1 MENITYE
8 SAFRELEEITR
19 EIENEAVS
27 VDVLS
32 EKVRRASF
40 LIDYCQKKLRQTEDE
55 VGNIIRQIED
65 NGSKKD

>member
-8 SAFRELEEITR
+8 SAYKELEDITR

-32 EKVRRASF
+32 EKVKRASY
-40 LIDYCQKKLRQTEDE
+40 LIEYCQKKLRQTEAE
-55 VGNIIRQIED
+55 VGNIIRQIEGD
-65 NGSKKD
+65 TNN

>member
-8 SAFRELEEITR
+8 SAYKELEDITR

-32 EKVRRASF
+32 EKVKRASY
-40 LIDYCQKKLRQTEDE
+40 LIEYCQKKLRQTEAE
-55 VGNIIRQIED
+55 VGNIIRQIEGD
-65 NGSKKD
+65 TNK

>member
-8 SAFRELEEITR
+8 SAFKELEDITK

-32 EKVRRASF
+32 EKVKRASY
-40 LIDYCQKKLRQTEDE
+40 LIEYCQKKLRQTEAE
-55 VGNIIRQIED
+55 VGNIIRQIEGD
-65 NGSKKD
+65 TNK

>member
-1 MENITYE
+1 MTYE
-8 SAFRELEEITR
+8 SAFEELEEITR

-32 EKVRRASF
+32 EKVKRASY
-40 LIDYCQKKLRQTEDE
+40 LIEYCQKKLRQTEEE

-65 NGSKKD
+65 GSAK

>member
-1 MENITYE
+1 MTYE
-8 SAFRELEEITR
+8 SAFKELEEITR

-32 EKVRRASF
+32 EKVKRASF
-40 LIDYCQKKLRQTEDE
+40 LIEYCQKKLRQTEEE

-65 NGSKKD
+65 GSGK

>member
-8 SAFRELEEITR
+8 SAYRELEDITR

-32 EKVRRASF
+32 EKVKRASY
-40 LIDYCQKKLRQTEDE
+40 LIEYCQKKLRQTEAE
-55 VGNIIRQIED
+55 VGNIIRQIEGD
-65 NGSKKD
+65 TNK

>member
-8 SAFRELEEITR
+8 SAFKELEEITR

-32 EKVRRASF
+32 EKVKRASF
-40 LIDYCQKKLRQTEDE
+40 LIQYCQQKLRQTEDE
-55 VGNIIRQIED
+55 VGNIIKQMEGD
-65 NGSKKD
+65 SK

>member
-8 SAFRELEEITR
+8 SAYRELEDITR

-32 EKVRRASF
+32 EKVKRASY
-40 LIDYCQKKLRQTEDE
+40 LIEYCQKKLRQTEAE
-55 VGNIIRQIED
+55 VGNIIRQIEGD
-65 NGSKKD
+65 TNN

>member
-8 SAFRELEEITR
+8 SAYRELEDITR

-32 EKVRRASF
+32 EKVKRASY
-40 LIDYCQKKLRQTEDE
+40 LIEYCQKKLRQTEAE
-55 VGNIIRQIED
+55 VGNIIRQIEGD
-65 NGSKKD
+65 TN

>member
-1 MENITYE
+1 MTYE
-8 SAFRELEEITR
+8 LAFKELEEITR

-32 EKVRRASF
+32 EKVKRASF
-40 LIDYCQKKLRQTEDE
+40 LIEFCQKKLRQTEDE

-65 NGSKKD
+65 GTGK

>member
-1 MENITYE
+1 MENMTYE
-8 SAFRELEEITR
+8 SAFKELEEITR

-32 EKVRRASF
+32 EKVKRASY
-40 LIDYCQKKLRQTEDE
+40 LIEFCQKKLRQTEEE

-65 NGSKKD
+65 DAAK

>member
-8 SAFRELEEITR
+8 SAYKELEDITR

-32 EKVRRASF
+32 EKVKRASY
-40 LIDYCQKKLRQTEDE
+40 LIEYCQKKLRQTEAE
-55 VGNIIRQIED
+55 VGNIIRQIEGD
-65 NGSKKD
+65 TTK

>member
-8 SAFRELEEITR
+8 SAFQELEEITR

-32 EKVRRASF
+32 EKVKRASF
-40 LIDYCQKKLRQTEDE
+40 LIQYCQQKLRQTEDE
-55 VGNIIRQIED
+55 VGNIIKQMEGD
-65 NGSKKD
+65 SK